1 MKVKDPHP
9 KIEERVVI
17 PVIPDLLAKCIPIKI
32 MVNLNF
38 KPLIIDPT
46 YQRI

>member
-17 PVIPDLLAKCIPIKI
+17 PVIPDLLAKCIPNK
-32 MVNLNF
+32 NNGES
-38 KPLIIDPT
+38 K
-46 YQRI
+46 Y